1 MLAASYRSSCV
12 GLPGRRSLL
21 RQRPVSVVL
30 VRAAQKDDP
39 AHNRPEL
46 LPDQSSWAEH
56 LSSQNSQ
63 ADRYRPPTYGVQD
76 IQASRG
82 KFLGRLAVLI
92 LGAVLLSERI
102 TGKGAVQQLEISA
115 TGVPFAITAE
125 VITGKGTLTLLNV
138 ETGMDSVSEL
148 EAIGAFVVMLLLT
161 EDVVKGKNE

>member
-1 MLAASYRSSCV
+1 M
-12 GLPGRRSLL
+12 L

-92 LGAVLLSERI
+92 LGVSRVVALV
-102 TGKGAVQQLEISA
+102 TGLETTVGSLNKSA
-115 TGVPFAITAE
+115 GRA
-125 VITGKGTLTLLNV
+125 G
-138 ETGMDSVSEL
+138 SV
-148 EAIGAFVVMLLLT
+148 AQ
-161 EDVVKGKNE
+161 